1 METEERTMKRQTE
14 VYLQTRANLTTTDGK
29 PSPELEKDLFED
41 IEEDEEEVVKVS
53 KNEDG
58 LWEVDKIIEEKQ

>member
-1 METEERTMKRQTE
+1 MMKKQTE
-14 VYLQTRANLTTTDGK
+14 VYLQTKANLTTTDNK